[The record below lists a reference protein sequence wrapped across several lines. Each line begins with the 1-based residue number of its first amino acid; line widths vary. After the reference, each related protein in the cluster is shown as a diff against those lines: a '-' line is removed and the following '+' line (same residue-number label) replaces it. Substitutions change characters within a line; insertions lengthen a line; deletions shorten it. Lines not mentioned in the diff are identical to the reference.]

1 MGPEQIRSYLAS
13 APGKRLNTDAN
24 AYLEYYS
31 PFEFLERTKDIVR
44 ELIPFAGYDPALLRN
59 VTSED
64 RAEIEN
70 AWKHRLERVLP
81 ELEEPLR

>member
-1 MGPEQIRSYLAS
+1 M
-13 APGKRLNTDAN
+13 NTDAN
-24 AYLEYYS
+24 AYLEYHS

-70 AWKHRLERVLP
+70 AWKHRLESVLP